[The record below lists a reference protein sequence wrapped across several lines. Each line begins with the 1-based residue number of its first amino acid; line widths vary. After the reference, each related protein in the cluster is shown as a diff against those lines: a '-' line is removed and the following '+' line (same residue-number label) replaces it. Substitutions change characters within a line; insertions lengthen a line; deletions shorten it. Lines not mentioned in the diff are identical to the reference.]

1 MQSNLVFSLT
11 LAPEGQQTLLTFSG
25 FPNDFGIIYRI
36 SAVLYFH
43 DLSIYRI
50 HAETMADETVND
62 TFLID
67 APFENV
73 SILQKSL
80 ESDLQR
86 LFTKEIA
93 VLSYIAENESKMKTL
108 RSRRTGDHNRRIEIG
123 PCMDSNFTQ
132 IVIETQDKTGL
143 ILEVTQVLYLLYIDI
158 ASTDTQT
165 ENNDVRIKIRARREN
180 GESLNDSIRER
191 LQETLF
197 KVI

>member
-1 MQSNLVFSLT
+1 MLSNPIFSLQLT
-11 LAPEGQQTLLTFSG
+11 PEGQRTLLTFSG
-25 FPNDFGIIYRI
+25 FHNDFGIIYRI

-50 HAETMADETVND
+50 HAETIADETVSD

-73 SILQKSL
+73 SILQKDL

-93 VLSYIAENESKMKTL
+93 VLSYIAS
-108 RSRRTGDHNRRIEIG
+108 
-123 PCMDSNFTQ
+123 
-132 IVIETQDKTGL
+132 
-143 ILEVTQVLYLLYIDI
+143 ID
-158 ASTDTQT
+158 AQT
-165 ENNDVRIKIRARREN
+165 EKNDVHIKIRARRDN
-180 GESLNDSIRER
+180 GESLNDSIRDR